1 MAKQQQRASRAHF
14 TAKKKARCAPEKA
27 ARAARSPAANKPLPS
42 ASPRREKKAQKFRKR
57 TARKGLGSSG
67 QKSTFRI
74 AQPGEST
81 TIHASYGVPVIKRTR
96 TRSSSRSKKVATAKR
111 PGVKAPLR
119 LPKHRATAAPAVA
132 SGTPRPPKPPD
143 HYKFAPWADKPPT
156 EKIRKF
162 ADEIFGDFELLAPKR
177 KH

>member
-1 MAKQQQRASRAHF
+1 MRWHAMAKQQQRASRAHF
-14 TAKKKARCAPEKA
+14 TAKKKASCAPEKA
-27 ARAARSPAANKPLPS
+27 ARAARSPAA
-42 ASPRREKKAQKFRKR
+42 KKVQKSRKR

-67 QKSTFRI
+67 QKSKFRV

-119 LPKHRATAAPAVA
+119 FPKHRATAAPDVA
-132 SGTPRPPKPPD
+132 SGTPSPPKPPD